1 MSYWV
6 NKHDI
11 GVFGEIEVQLPTKER
26 KFKTTTDFGKDMIM
40 EQYHE
45 KEKTFSSNQMY
56 RCTQLKDVQ
65 MYIVESCW
73 VSGQQENHTQSH
85 RLMWTNQQRN
95 PVWADGS

>member
-1 MSYWV
+1 M
-6 NKHDI
+6 K
-11 GVFGEIEVQLPTKER
+11 KEN
-26 KFKTTTDFGKDMIM
+26 
-40 EQYHE
+40 
-45 KEKTFSSNQMY
+45 TFSSYQMY

-65 MYIVESCW
+65 MYIVERCW